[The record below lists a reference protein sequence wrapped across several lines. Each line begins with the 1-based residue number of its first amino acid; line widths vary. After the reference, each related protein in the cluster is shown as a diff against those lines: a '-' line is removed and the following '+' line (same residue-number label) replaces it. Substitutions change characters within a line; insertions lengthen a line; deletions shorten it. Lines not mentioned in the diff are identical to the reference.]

1 MYLWFPEEILKLYSE
16 NYCHHCIFTS
26 TSLDKNKLMAHLFFL
41 KATPM
46 LFKHSLL
53 ELTVSV
59 CGSYQLYSLE
69 LKTITVHYEE
79 QFCFNSDKYKLISG
93 FSQVR

>member
-1 MYLWFPEEILKLYSE
+1 
-16 NYCHHCIFTS
+16 
-26 TSLDKNKLMAHLFFL
+26 MAHLFFL

-79 QFCFNSDKYKLISG
+79 QFCFNSDK
-93 FSQVR
+93 